1 MKKDR
6 SISHGADRNLQ
17 FSAAAVP
24 IFRMNFYTTA
34 VIGALAAT
42 LTLAR
47 LPAAETVQVVSFP
60 SNQWWR
66 SEIRLHVPA
75 SQPVGL
81 LVFLPAGDIHSF
93 SEAQLPKMLA
103 TNDVM
108 TLIATPKRDGLY
120 TGDAILAELD
130 GLIADVAGRYKIPP
144 GKVVAGGLSSGGLG
158 AVRYAQYCL
167 RGGHKTNSPLAV
179 FAVDSPLDYERWYL
193 AAELHLGRLALVG
206 RDLAEDRS
214 ATHELRQALGG
225 SPAETLDA
233 YRRQSPVST
242 RVADG
247 GNAGLLRST
256 PIRIYIEP
264 DIKWRL
270 ENWNRDAYSFNII
283 DATVLINILRLLG
296 NPDAELITTSGA
308 GYRPDGSRNPHSWSI
323 VDERALTQWLTGR
336 LRNSNH
342 K

>member
-1 MKKDR
+1 
-6 SISHGADRNLQ
+6 
-17 FSAAAVP
+17 
-24 IFRMNFYTTA
+24 MNFYTTA
-34 VIGALAAT
+34 VIGAFAAT
-42 LTLAR
+42 LTLSR
-47 LPAAETVQVVSFP
+47 LPAAETVQIVSFP
-60 SNQWWR
+60 SNQWWQ

-75 SQPVGL
+75 RQSVGL

-93 SEAQLPKMLA
+93 SEAQLPKLLA

-130 GLIADVAGRYKIPP
+130 GLIAAVVGRYKIPP
-144 GKVVAGGLSSGGLG
+144 GKVVTGGFSSGGIG

-167 RGGHKTNSPLAV
+167 RGEQKTNSPIAV
-179 FAVDSPLDYERWYL
+179 FAVDSPLDYERWFL
-193 AAELHLGRLALVG
+193 AAELYLGRLALAG
-206 RDLAEDRS
+206 RDFAEDRS
-214 ATHELRQALGG
+214 VTNELRQRFGG
-225 SPAETLDA
+225 SPAEALEA
-233 YRRQSPVST
+233 YRQQSPVST

-264 DIKWRL
+264 DVKWRL
-270 ENWNRDAYSFNII
+270 ENWNRDAYSFNLI

-308 GYRPDGSRNPHSWSI
+308 GYRTDVSRNPHSWSI
-323 VDERALTQWLTGR
+323 VDERVLTQWLTDR
-336 LRNSNH
+336 LRNSKH